1 MEVAML
7 TRRYIRL
14 VVVAGALIALVTLG
28 WQHPESALAH
38 GPIDQ
43 QSETYNGTSQIL
55 AFEQTGQEFTPT
67 KGGLVA
73 VEVYLESFNASGADT
88 ITANIRS
95 GTIGGAILG
104 SSSRFLPQ
112 DLAGGA
118 EWVRFDFPAV
128 ISITPGQIY
137 VVELDANTSTHG
149 WRYSTMNPY
158 ASGQGFLLGGAQQN
172 SDFTFRTYSA
182 SPMGDV
188 DCSGVVNSVDA
199 LLILR
204 HSAGLGVTQG
214 EPCADVGSY

>member
-28 WQHPESALAH
+28 WQHPEAAMAH

-43 QSETYNGTSQIL
+43 QSEDFTGASQIQAL
-55 AFEQTGQEFTPT
+55 EQIGQGFRPT

-73 VEVYLESFNASGADT
+73 VEVWLESLNETGADT

-95 GTIGGAILG
+95 GSMGGAILG

-118 EWVRFDFPAV
+118 EWIRFDFPSVIAV
-128 ISITPGQIY
+128 TPGDVY
-137 VVELDANTSTHG
+137 VLELDANTASHA
-149 WRYSTMNPY
+149 WRFSFLNPY
-158 ASGQGFLLGGAQQN
+158 PGGRAISAGIAIDN
-172 SDFTFRTYSA
+172 TDWAFRTYSA
-182 SPMGDV
+182 NPMGDV

-199 LLILR
+199 LLVLR

-214 EPCADVGSY
+214 EPCTDVGSY

>member
-1 MEVAML
+1 VEQQNETSNGA
-7 TRRYIRL
+7 
-14 VVVAGALIALVTLG
+14 ALITAN
-28 WQHPESALAH
+28 E
-38 GPIDQ
+38 
-43 QSETYNGTSQIL
+43 QI
-55 AFEQTGQEFTPT
+55 GQEFTPA
-67 KGGLVA
+67 KGGIVA
-73 VEVYLESFNASGADT
+73 VEVLMEDFFNLGADT
-88 ITANIRS
+88 VTANIKS
-95 GTIGGAILG
+95 GTIGGVIAG

-118 EWVRFDFPAV
+118 EWIRFEFPSV
-128 ISITPGQIY
+128 VSVTPGQIY
-137 VVELDANTSTHG
+137 VLELDANTSTHG

-214 EPCADVGSY
+214 EPCSDVGSY